1 MKESSRNSSS
11 RTFSPG
17 KADIFWCH
25 KCNLPLLSEKC
36 VCGSQGKRIVLSPP
50 GDVRLCSGS
59 GKDLLKNLFDRD
71 FGFSDFLEDRIIL
84 LNKIAGIDRR
94 DQVILDGH
102 HIATLWF
109 DIISGSHRLDLEPA
123 GATLMA
129 SKAKKKVV
137 VCSVSLLKGHIKG
150 KWLPEEKIEMKADD
164 LAEGD
169 NVILKIGKFS
179 GAGVIRRRGDGS
191 TAIRIKGVTQKEIV
205 LGDRLP
211 ILDDVVRA
219 NEEHLKHLEK
229 MAVTELESYLSRTR
243 LPVNVSFSGGKDS
256 LAALILC
263 RKVKPGAEAL
273 FIDTHLEFPET
284 VEYVKS
290 FCTANHLKLRVIEGE
305 DGFFQLAES
314 FGPPAKDFRWCCK
327 TNKLGPMTTF
337 IQRHYPRGCV
347 TVEGRR
353 IYESFNRATIRAVE
367 RNPYVP
373 GQTTLNPI
381 RNWRALEV
389 MLYIRWKGIEPNP
402 LYEEDFERIGCWLCP
417 ASLQSE
423 LARLAESHPE
433 LHARWSAF
441 LRRWAE
447 ENGLDQRYVDW
458 GFWRWRRH
466 PPKMVETAMAH
477 GVDLRAR
484 LPETKSGKKTGP
496 QDVELRI
503 VRGRSPCGLDY
514 SIEADLSA
522 PQNQPFEAVAGALK
536 MLGDVSYSEDLGAAV
551 IKTDKGRATAFAN
564 GHLMITAPEKEAEEL
579 LRRASEIILRVQMC
593 THCRIC
599 EKNCRRGAISVRET
613 IAIDEKRCNRC
624 GRCSKGCIAADQASK
639 TLRGLQSPIASR
651 AVSRR

>member
-1 MKESSRNSSS
+1 M
-11 RTFSPG
+11 
-17 KADIFWCH
+17 A
-25 KCNLPLLSEKC
+25 
-36 VCGSQGKRIVLSPP
+36 LSPP
-50 GDVRLCSGS
+50 GDVRLCSSS
-59 GKDLLKNLFDRD
+59 GRDLLRNLFDRD
-71 FGFSDFLEDRIIL
+71 FGFSDFLEGRIVL

-109 DIISGSHRLDLEPA
+109 DITSGSHRLDIEPD
-123 GATLMA
+123 GAALLA
-129 SKAKKKVV
+129 QKAKKKVV
-137 VCSVSLLKGHIKG
+137 VCSGLLLKGHVKG
-150 KWLPEEKIEMKADD
+150 KWLPEGQIESQPDD

-169 NVILKIGKFS
+169 NVILKIGKFF
-179 GAGVIRRRGDGS
+179 GTGVVRRRANGS
-191 TAIRIKGVTQKEIV
+191 TAIRIKGVTQLEIA

-211 ILDDVVRA
+211 AIEDVVKA
-219 NEEHLKHLEK
+219 NEEHLKRLEK
-229 MAVTELESYLSRTR
+229 TAVRELEAYLSRTR

-263 RKVKPGAEAL
+263 QKVKPGAEAL

-284 VEYVKS
+284 VEYVRS
-290 FCTANHLKLRVIEGE
+290 FCSAHRLKLRVIEGE
-305 DGFFQLAES
+305 DGFFQQAES

-353 IYESFNRATIRAVE
+353 IYESFNRAMIRAVE

-389 MLYIRWKGIEPNP
+389 MLYIRWKGLEPNP
-402 LYEEDFERIGCWLCP
+402 LYENDFERIGCWLCP

-423 LARLAESHPE
+423 FAHLSESHPE

-447 ENGLDQRYVDW
+447 GSGLDQRYVDW
-458 GFWRWRRH
+458 GFWRWRRQ
-466 PPKMVETAMAH
+466 PPKMVEVAQAH
-477 GVDLRAR
+477 GFDLRAR
-484 LPETKSGKKTGP
+484 LPETKTGKASL
-496 QDVELRI
+496 QDVDLQV

-514 SIEADLSA
+514 SIEADLSV
-522 PQNQPFEAVAGALK
+522 PQNQPFEAVAGALN

-551 IKTDKGRATAFAN
+551 IKTERGRVTAFAN
-564 GHLMITAPEKEAEEL
+564 GHLMVIAPEKEAEDL

-593 THCRIC
+593 TRCRIC

-624 GRCSKGCIAADQASK
+624 GRCSQGCIAADEASK
-639 TLRGLQSPIASR
+639 ILRDLKGPAATR
-651 AVSRR
+651 AISCR